1 LQTAG
6 GKLMLSGVDD
16 GLMNTLEKAE
26 AVERLGAE
34 DVLRAERRLFASTE
48 KALEA
53 AKSWI
58 EDQTQRK

>member
-1 LQTAG
+1 
-6 GKLMLSGVDD
+6 MLSGVDD
-16 GLMNTLEKAE
+16 SQMNILEKAE

-34 DVLRAERRLFASTE
+34 NIFRAERRLFSSTE

-58 EDQTQRK
+58 EKSTQRN